1 MKLQDPIYSN
11 LTNEL
16 IPVYQGF
23 FDEIT
28 SNTNTDNFKAFL
40 KVYYQLHKN
49 FKPFNLHYNFKEFID
64 IYDNYYNEKRKKEN
78 KYFDYQRFKI
88 DIDYLYDMQNKLPQ
102 YGLSYSIFS
111 AILFQYIFYL
121 GTSVSNDEKESWVY
135 KVKNR
140 IKYQDRM
147 LLEPFSLS
155 HFGFAL
161 RALDEENLLF
171 SN

>member
-1 MKLQDPIYSN
+1 MQKKLS
-11 LTNEL
+11 
-16 IPVYQGF
+16 
-23 FDEIT
+23 
-28 SNTNTDNFKAFL
+28 
-40 KVYYQLHKN
+40 
-49 FKPFNLHYNFKEFID
+49 
-64 IYDNYYNEKRKKEN
+64 
-78 KYFDYQRFKI
+78 
-88 DIDYLYDMQNKLPQ
+88 Q

-155 HFGFAL
+155 SFGFSL
-161 RALDEENLLF
+161 RALDEENLFF
-171 SN
+171 SD